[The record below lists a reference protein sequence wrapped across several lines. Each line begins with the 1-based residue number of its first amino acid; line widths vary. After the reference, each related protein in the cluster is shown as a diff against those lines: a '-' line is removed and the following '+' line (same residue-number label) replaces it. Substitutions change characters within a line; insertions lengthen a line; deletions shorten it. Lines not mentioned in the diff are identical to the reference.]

1 MRAASGTN
9 CSYTTRRCNRLPPPR
24 QSILSARVVILSV
37 ILLLNVHI
45 SVAMVQPYT
54 SYRFAPNGVCVSPRT
69 FVDTATRQA
78 FTMRSVPGDGDCMF
92 LAVALA
98 ALTSMGLGANNALLQ
113 AISREQRNV
122 VASILESKT
131 GSLVIEGQRTVTTT
145 ALLKS
150 AAAGEGL
157 TTDQYLTLLR
167 KVGAEGGLYGGGPE
181 LTVLANVLR
190 RPISIYEV
198 APDSDKDKSEHISQ
212 LAAGT
217 EINGSIQSDVCRIEC
232 KGVFGQ
238 DAFHDPLAHVQD
250 SAILSSTLQRE
261 FQGAYSWH
269 IHILVVDTS
278 SQEKHACVLLPLS
291 SEAR

>member
-1 MRAASGTN
+1 MLTVYSTRALLFT
-9 CSYTTRRCNRLPPPR
+9 LLMLL
-24 QSILSARVVILSV
+24 LSAP
-37 ILLLNVHI
+37 I
-45 SVAMVQPYT
+45 SVAIVQQPYS
-54 SYRFAPNGVCVSPRT
+54 SYRFAPNGVCLSPKT
-69 FVDTATRQA
+69 FVDVHSQQT

-122 VASILESKT
+122 VASILESNGGG

-157 TTDQYLTLLR
+157 TTEQYLSLLR

-181 LTVLANVLR
+181 LTVLSNVLR

-198 APDSDKDKSEHISQ
+198 ASDHDDESEHNNLSSFSNIDEDFSPD
-212 LAAGT
+212 A
-217 EINGSIQSDVCRIEC
+217 CRIEC
-232 KGVFGQ
+232 KGVFGKETFQ
-238 DAFHDPLAHVQD
+238 DPLSKVTD
-250 SAILSSTLQRE
+250 SAILSPVLQRE

-278 SQEKHACVLLPLS
+278 PREKHACVLLPLPK
-291 SEAR
+291 ETE